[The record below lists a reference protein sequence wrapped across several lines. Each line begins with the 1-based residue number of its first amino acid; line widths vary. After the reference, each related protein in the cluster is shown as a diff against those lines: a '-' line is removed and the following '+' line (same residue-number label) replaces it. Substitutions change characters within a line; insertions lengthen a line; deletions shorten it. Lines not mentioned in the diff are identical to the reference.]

1 LVQAVAVFK
10 LAGGDKPSAASDSI
24 RAAAPVSA
32 PAPAP
37 ARSVAAKPAAAKAA
51 AAVERRGPNR
61 AKNVVRPDFKTPVA
75 APASQTGTDD
85 WESF

>member
-1 LVQAVAVFK
+1 V
-10 LAGGDKPSAASDSI
+10 P
-24 RAAAPVSA
+24 A

-37 ARSVAAKPAAAKAA
+37 ARSVAAKPFAAKAVAAKPAAAKAA
-51 AAVERRGPNR
+51 VAVERRGPNR
-61 AKNVVRPDFKTPVA
+61 AKNVVRPVFKTPVA